1 MDLSCFL
8 TFLAEVHALL
18 AHDLIAAI
26 SQIERPQRMAP
37 PEMESKM
44 DFDTSFHMTI
54 GGKPV
59 SSDSLFDVLNPATEK
74 VLAKPRTRA
83 RDHLDSA

>member
-1 MDLSCFL
+1 
-8 TFLAEVHALL
+8 
-18 AHDLIAAI
+18 
-26 SQIERPQRMAP
+26 
-37 PEMESKM
+37 M

-74 VLAKPRTRA
+74 VLAQAPNAPATISTPA
-83 RDHLDSA
+83 